1 MEKKITE
8 ARFLEGAVVCTP
20 ILIEESIK
28 GADFGIHRRMDSCD
42 MDKEHILLWAVTIRI
57 SFMH

>member
-1 MEKKITE
+1 MKKKITE

-42 MDKEHILLWAVTIRI
+42 MDKEHI
-57 SFMH
+57 